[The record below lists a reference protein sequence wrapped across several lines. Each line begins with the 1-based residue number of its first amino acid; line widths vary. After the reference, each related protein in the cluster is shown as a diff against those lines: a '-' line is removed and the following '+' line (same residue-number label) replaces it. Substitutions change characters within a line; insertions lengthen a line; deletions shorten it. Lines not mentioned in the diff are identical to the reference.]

1 MPEVV
6 ELKTYA
12 DYQKYNFFRTPEWRW
27 ERVLQLV
34 DRPGDVPGRCTKRDD
49 NIVRVAK
56 SFLARRKNGDQAM
69 LEKLKFENPGLF
81 YAYEFHQRAQED
93 PEAAMYIQARLLAR
107 QTYDEVAKVMGLLPA
122 AVEWYANVFFDVV
135 PYLDQRDWVT
145 KQVIIP
151 GLIRSS
157 GVALPAAD
165 LPQNAFKDST
175 VARPFMDGTLKLFAY
190 YGGPHM
196 VDLMIGGLQAGKP
209 LVGADDADNW
219 FDRSINTTLRRRTA
233 QAATVFEIN
242 KYNVMELFAVHGR
255 LMEIARSE
263 ENQDQARTVLETHI
277 KASMND
283 IPWAV
288 GSDGE
293 KLFAGTLV
301 GRFDEMSSELRDDEL
316 LLMASGQV
324 VRTVEPDNFP
334 KALPPP
340 RKDKKS
346 VLMTQTDEI

>member
-1 MPEVV
+1 MPDLA

-27 ERVLQLV
+27 ERVLKLV
-34 DRPGDVPGRCTKRDD
+34 DRPGEVPGRCSKRDD
-49 NIVRVAK
+49 KVVREAK
-56 SFLARRKNGDQAM
+56 AFMCKRMSGDLAT
-69 LEKLKFENPGLF
+69 LEKLKFENPGLL
-81 YAYEFHQRAQED
+81 YAYEFHQRAQDD

-107 QTYDEVAKVMGLLPA
+107 QTYEEVAKTMGVLPDA
-122 AVEWYANVFFDVV
+122 IKWYAELFFDVV
-135 PYLDQRDWVT
+135 PYLDHRDWIS

-151 GLIRSS
+151 GLIRSA
-157 GVALPAAD
+157 GVTPVETD

-175 VARPFMDGTLKLFAY
+175 VARPFMDGTMKLFAY
-190 YGGPHM
+190 YGGPHL

-209 LVGADDADNW
+209 LTGADDADNW

-263 ENQDQARTVLETHI
+263 ENQDQARSVLEKHI
-277 KASMND
+277 KSTVD
-283 IPWAV
+283 EIPWAV
-288 GSDGE
+288 GGDGE
-293 KLFAGTLV
+293 QLYGGTMV
-301 GRFDEMSSELRDDEL
+301 GRFDDMSSELRDDEL

-324 VRTVEPDNFP
+324 VRTVAPDNFP

-346 VLMTQTDEI
+346 VLMTNTDEI